1 MALHGDND
9 IDDLLASWGGEEATT
24 SSKSVTNQSLSS
36 TSKEKKKLKKKNR
49 KRSKNNIISFV
60 ETRLSQNCFQWP
72 SSSVDSKR
80 FLYLGS
86 GLVHGCKGYT
96 YNDQSSYGSSICQY
110 CGKSAATHELCIS
123 SSSILGDNNDD
134 IMMKCHPLSILSVAN
149 IIVSSRNIRCLIS
162 EHYPEGN
169 QKNELVPPLNSIAVS
184 PQEISNKLDVH
195 TGRILITLKR
205 MQNEILKPSNKHQY
219 RDIQKEFK
227 TLCFVASISR
237 SDIEILQERTKI
249 LISCMQEY
257 KKAIA
262 STTNVNTTSSINI
275 LEKRLS
281 AIIACDAIYYR
292 CYYSA
297 IISPCSNDRNVNG
310 NIMASIIPHP
320 PTYFSCPGLSWDVN
334 SGLESL
340 RIFLGESS
348 NYEDLAAP
356 LDESTKQMILKSWGL
371 EDRLLLNATTTSR
384 QDEATN
390 PLLTLWQ
397 SRFIE
402 TIRHVWCTRYSKI
415 QSRALQTTSTTKLNA
430 ADDVLKLHDTT
441 AISPEVSLW
450 RDSVREYPAN
460 FYAYASPTDEALQFI
475 FKLMESLE
483 VEQIVEQGA
492 GTGYWSSLLNT
503 RLTQKRLETNDQAK
517 MPLVEAY
524 DISPP
529 SSEGNETAIASSN
542 EYHGNVPTFMHV
554 QKADAH
560 DSTRTSSKN
569 TALLLCYPPPD
580 SDMAYDALT
589 AHINKGGQVVI
600 HIGEFQGLTGNAMFE
615 ELLKQQFYCDEK
627 DILPLPVWGTDA
639 TYLTIW
645 RKVDGD
651 NTAASSCSTSAIGY
665 CSSENCLNEAR
676 RRCRYARCLQY
687 CSLECYQSHSS
698 RRRALLALHMI
709 CVEQEELL
717 NYEDDNHFLDLR
729 EIVSMKRDTTAHDDS
744 YRPRKKRKK
753 KKRR

>member
-24 SSKSVTNQSLSS
+24 ASKSVTNQSLSES
-36 TSKEKKKLKKKNR
+36 PEEKKKLKKKHKKKKR
-49 KRSKNNIISFV
+49 ERSKRNNTISFA
-60 ETRLSQNCFQWP
+60 ETRLSQNCFRWP
-72 SSSVDSKR
+72 SIDGKH

-86 GLVHGCKGYT
+86 GLVLDCKGYT
-96 YNDQSSYGSSICQY
+96 CNDQSSYGASICQS
-110 CGKSAATHELCIS
+110 CGKSSATHELCIS
-123 SSSILGDNNDD
+123 SSSILGDNDDD
-134 IMMKCHPLSILSVAN
+134 IMKKCHPLSILSVAN

-162 EHYPEGN
+162 EHYPEVK
-169 QKNELVPPLNSIAVS
+169 QKNDLLPPLNSIAVS
-184 PQEISNKLDVH
+184 PQAISNALDAH
-195 TGRILITLKR
+195 IGRILITLKR
-205 MQNEILKPSNKHQY
+205 MQKEILKPSNKHQY

-227 TLCFVASISR
+227 TLGSVASISR
-237 SDIEILQERTKI
+237 SDVEILQERTTI

-257 KKAIA
+257 KKAIT
-262 STTNVNTTSSINI
+262 STDVNTTSSINI

-281 AIIACDAIYYR
+281 AIISCDAIYYR

-297 IISPCSNDRNVNG
+297 IISPCATDRDVNG

-371 EDRLLLNATTTSR
+371 EDRLLSNSTTTDR
-384 QDEATN
+384 DEAISN

-397 SRFIE
+397 SRFLE
-402 TIRHVWCTRYSKI
+402 TIRHVWCTRYSKLQSTKVLGTTNTTI
-415 QSRALQTTSTTKLNA
+415 QVKT
-430 ADDVLKLHDTT
+430 DVDVLKIHDTM

-460 FYAYASPTDEALQFI
+460 FYAYASPTDQALQVI
-475 FKLMESLE
+475 SKLMESLE

-492 GTGYWSSLLNT
+492 GTGYWSSLLNAK
-503 RLTQKRLETNDQAK
+503 LSQKKLETGY
-517 MPLVEAY
+517 EAY

-529 SSEGNETAIASSN
+529 SPTEGSDTTIASSN
-542 EYHGNVPTFMHV
+542 EYHGNIPTFMHV

-560 DSTRTSSKN
+560 NSTRTSSPK

-580 SDMAYDALT
+580 SDMAYGALT
-589 AHINKGGQVVI
+589 AHINKGGHIVI
-600 HIGEFQGLTGNAMFE
+600 HIGEWKGLTGNTLFE
-615 ELLKQQFYCDEK
+615 ELLKKQFYCDKK
-627 DILPLPVWGTDA
+627 DVVQLPIWGTDA

-645 RKVDGD
+645 RKIVGE
-651 NTAASSCSTSAIGY
+651 NSCSTSAIGY
-665 CSSENCLNEAR
+665 CSSENCSNEAK

-709 CVEQEELL
+709 CVGQEELL
-717 NYEDDNHFLDLR
+717 NCEDDNHFLDMSD
-729 EIVSMKRDTTAHDDS
+729 ICAVKRDTTSHNDS
-744 YRPRKKRKK
+744 ERPRKKRKK

>member
-24 SSKSVTNQSLSS
+24 ASNLSLSS
-36 TSKEKKKLKKKNR
+36 PQSTEKKNLKKKHKKKKKR
-49 KRSKNNIISFV
+49 KRRENNTISFA
-60 ETRLSQNCFQWP
+60 ETRLSQNCFHWP
-72 SSSVDSKR
+72 SIDGKR

-86 GLVHGCKGYT
+86 GLVHDCRGYT
-96 YNDQSSYGSSICQY
+96 CNDQNSYGAYMCQY

-134 IMMKCHPLSILSVAN
+134 DLMKKCHPLSILSVAN

-162 EHYPEGN
+162 EHYPEVR
-169 QKNELVPPLNSIAVS
+169 QKNDLLPPLNSIAVS
-184 PQEISNKLDVH
+184 PKAISNALDVH

-205 MQNEILKPSNKHQY
+205 MQNEILKSSNKY
-219 RDIQKEFK
+219 PDIQKELK
-227 TLCFVASISR
+227 TLGSVASISR
-237 SDIEILQERTKI
+237 SDIEILQERTTI
-249 LISCMQEY
+249 LISCMHEY
-257 KKAIA
+257 KKAIT
-262 STTNVNTTSSINI
+262 STDVNTTSSINI

-297 IISPCSNDRNVNG
+297 IISPCATDKNVNG
-310 NIMASIIPHP
+310 NIMASIITHP

-334 SGLESL
+334 SSLESL

-348 NYEDLAAP
+348 NYKVAAP

-371 EDRLLLNATTTSR
+371 EDRLLSNSTTGRDKAIS
-384 QDEATN
+384 N

-397 SRFIE
+397 SRFLE

-415 QSRALQTTSTTKLNA
+415 QSTQALGTTNA
-430 ADDVLKLHDTT
+430 TMQVDAAFDALKLHDTI
-441 AISPEVSLW
+441 AISPELSLW

-460 FYAYASPTDEALQFI
+460 FYAYASPTNEALQVVS
-475 FKLMESLE
+475 KLMESLE

-492 GTGYWSSLLNT
+492 GTGYWSSLLNAK
-503 RLTQKRLETNDQAK
+503 LSQKKLEAEDEANLS
-517 MPLVEAY
+517 LVEAY

-529 SSEGNETAIASSN
+529 STEGSDIAIAN

-554 QKADAH
+554 QKANVN
-560 DSTRTSSKN
+560 DSKRASSPK

-589 AHINKGGQVVI
+589 AHINKGGQVII
-600 HIGEFQGLTGNAMFE
+600 HIGEWKGLTGNAMFE
-615 ELLKQQFYCDEK
+615 EFLKQEFYCEEK
-627 DILPLPVWGTDA
+627 DAIQLPIWGTDA

-645 RKVDGD
+645 RKKVSGD

-665 CSSENCLNEAR
+665 CSSKNCSNEAR

-698 RRRALLALHMI
+698 QRRSILALHMI
-709 CVEQEELL
+709 CVGQEELL
-717 NYEDDNHFLDLR
+717 NFEDDNHFLDLS
-729 EIVSMKRDTTAHDDS
+729 EIVSMKRDTTARDDS
-744 YRPRKKRKK
+744 DRPRKKRKK